1 MLRHV
6 FRIFRS
12 DFRSW
17 VPTIVVIALVTM
29 LIGACMN
36 QFVWT
41 NSDGFTAAATAAGLD
56 PAAFGIVSITI
67 YVLVAVLSFFALTVV
82 GSATVERTRST
93 FAQWRLA
100 GASPR
105 QIRVSLWSLVGL
117 ASLAGALPG
126 SLLSIGVSITAI
138 PLFNQMAA
146 VSFPGGLGEFEPP
159 AFHPSA
165 LAWAVSFALGVVT
178 CLLGALLPAG
188 RAASVE
194 PVEAVRGLVTRR
206 RRGAWARW
214 VLGGLLL
221 AVALTLAFAG
231 AVAPAN
237 PEVGVEATGM
247 VNAAIQAGLFAAA
260 GVYVLGAELAPVVLA
275 LTRTLLRPF
284 RGAAVGV
291 LATRSAR
298 ANVDT
303 NANMIA
309 PLAAA
314 IGLAGVIFSVMQSYQ
329 VTMREAG
336 FPQSSPNYSDTV
348 VMTGLFGFVCLLTSI
363 AVITLSGRDAVRE
376 QALLRT
382 AGMTPQ
388 QVFGLTVWQSFLL
401 ALCAAVFAIIPI
413 GIAGSLLMSR
423 SNMLLG
429 HPILDIPWLG
439 LTIAALACWGTVFI
453 VQWMQI
459 APWVH
464 RENALSLRRA

>member
-1 MLRHV
+1 MLKHV
-6 FRIFRS
+6 HRIFRS

-17 VPTIVVIALVTM
+17 VPTIVVIGLVTT
-29 LIGACMN
+29 LIGACMH

-41 NSDGFTAAATAAGLD
+41 NSDGFVTAATDAGLD
-56 PAAFGIVSITI
+56 PAAFGVVSVTI

-117 ASLAGALPG
+117 ASVAGALPG
-126 SLLSIGVSITAI
+126 SLLSVGLSVAAI

-146 VSFPGGLGEFEPP
+146 ASFPGGIGGFEPP

-165 LAWAVSFALGVVT
+165 LAWAASFSLGVVT
-178 CLLGALLPAG
+178 CMLGALLPSR
-188 RAASVE
+188 RAAGVE
-194 PVEAVRGLVTRR
+194 PVEAVRGLVTRG

-214 VLGGLLL
+214 LLGGLLL
-221 AVALTLAFAG
+221 AVAFTLAFAG
-231 AVAPAN
+231 ALAPAH

-260 GVYVLGAELAPVVLA
+260 GVYVLGAELAPTVLA
-275 LTRTLLRPF
+275 LARTLLRPF

-298 ANVDT
+298 ANIDT
-303 NANMIA
+303 NANVIA

-314 IGLAGVIFSVMQSYQ
+314 IGLVGVIFSVMQSYQ

-382 AGMTPQ
+382 AGMTPR
-388 QVFGLTVWQSFLL
+388 QVFALTGWQSFLL
-401 ALCAAVFAIIPI
+401 ALCVAVFALVPI

-423 SNMLLG
+423 SALLVG
-429 HPILDIPWLG
+429 HPILDIPWIG
-439 LTIAALACWGTVFI
+439 LTIAVLACWGTVFL
-453 VQWMQI
+453 VQWVQI
-459 APWVH
+459 VPWVR